1 MRSSDISN
9 KAPDHSKA
17 STIDTPSTPS
27 TPSIPS
33 TPSTPSKPSIPS
45 IPSTPSTPVL
55 IITYYWPPS
64 GGAGVQRW
72 LKFSKYL
79 PETGWEPVILTVDT
93 EYAVYPFI
101 DSSLNEDVPAN
112 LKVYRTKAL
121 NWFRIYAKDKSR
133 IPSAGFA
140 RNDDKT
146 LKGRISRFI
155 RGNFFIPDPRRGWN
169 RYAFKKASAIIKDL
183 EIKHIIT
190 TGPPHSTHLI
200 GRILRKKHPEIRW
213 ISDLRDPWTE
223 IFYYEQFYPTFISR
237 SIDRCFEKSV
247 LKGSDALI
255 TVSNSFRDSFCTLE
269 KTAGSKFSVIANGY
283 DPQDLE
289 GLASIIPERL
299 TISYTG
305 TFSEAYPVNGL
316 IAALKK
322 LTEKNTDLVVRFAGD
337 VPGKIK
343 HFITQQLPVQTVE
356 FHPYMI
362 HRQALQFMLNST
374 ILVLLIPENQGNR
387 GIIPGKLFE
396 YLAAKKAI
404 LCLGPEDSDSAAII
418 DKLRAG
424 KTKTYDDVGGIM
436 EFIEDVSS
444 GKFRV
449 GEENPVE
456 YSRQYL
462 ARRIADVLNDL
473 D

>member
-1 MRSSDISN
+1 MISSDISN

-33 TPSTPSKPSIPS
+33 TPSTPSKPS

-169 RYAFKKASAIIKDL
+169 RYAFKKASVIIKDFD
-183 EIKHIIT
+183 IKHIIT

-200 GRILRKKHPEIRW
+200 GLRLKRKHPKIRW
-213 ISDLRDPWTE
+213 IADLRDPWTG
-223 IFYYEQFYPTFISR
+223 IYYNRKFYRTAFARWLDNRYE
-237 SIDRCFEKSV
+237 KNV
-247 LKGSDALI
+247 LTESDFLI
-255 TVSNSFRDSFCTLE
+255 TVGQSCKEAYCRLVKGIEN
-269 KTAGSKFSVIANGY
+269 KFSIIENGY
-283 DPQDLE
+283 DPEDFS
-289 GLASIIPERL
+289 GLMPEKPEKPVL
-299 TISYTG
+299 TYAGTISD
-305 TFSEAYPVNGL
+305 AYPVEGL
-316 IAALKK
+316 TAALKN
-322 LTEKNTDLVVRFAGD
+322 LADENIRYNFRFVGTVPCRVRDSLVKEL
-337 VPGKIK
+337 PGSPPE
-343 HFITQQLPVQTVE
+343 FISYLE
-356 FHPYMI
+356 
-362 HRQALQFMLNST
+362 HRKALELMMKSSV
-374 ILVLLIPENQGNR
+374 LVL
-387 GIIPGKLFE
+387 IIPDHETNKSIITGKLFE
-396 YLAAKKAI
+396 YMATGRPVM
-404 LCLGPEDSDSAAII
+404 CLGPADGDAAGILE
-418 DKLRAG
+418 KTCTG
-424 KTKTYDDVGGIM
+424 KTFGYNDIKGITDFLRRAVDTECNVNLKEVM
-436 EFIEDVSS
+436 E
-444 GKFRV
+444 
-449 GEENPVE
+449 
-456 YSRQYL
+456 YT
-462 ARRIADVLNDL
+462 RIKLTRKITGVLNFPDKY
-473 D
+473 